1 MGGWMFNSKFDEGVI
16 LNRIGIYG
24 DVGCYSNDSVLEC
37 GKSRAK
43 VFVCFTD
50 EFDELS
56 HLEFEIGFL
65 KRCGKWV
72 VCLVKENER
81 VSAGDEGGYDCG
93 LKVIELFEVIG
104 DEVRVLDICKEVV
117 KIFEAKGFEV
127 FDVFIVVIG

>member
-1 MGGWMFNSKFDEGVI
+1 MFVFNSKFDEEIVLDKI
-16 LNRIGIYG
+16 KVLEA
-24 DVGCYSNDSVLEC
+24 VKCYSNYETLEC
-37 GKSRAK
+37 GKCKAK
-43 VFVCFTD
+43 VFVWFLNED
-50 EFDELS
+50 EDLS
-56 HLEFEIGFL
+56 QIEFEIGFL
-65 KRCGKWV
+65 RRNGKWV